1 MWPLGGI
8 ITAAVVGA
16 VVLTSIGI
24 LLAITLERRR
34 HNKILRT
41 HGLTRGLSRYHR
53 PKLSA
58 NELNYSHIT
67 LPTTHLRRS
76 AQVPYGIVSV
86 GQEGMPTED
95 EEKHSINTNGRP
107 DEYTEVL
114 RPKNNKRL
122 RKSFS
127 GHPLYIPKTRHTGK
141 LRKAVPLELLPK
153 SPLSAITEFSDP
165 PASAPLESS
174 GFPAHSTSLLH
185 AGPAVTRPEK
195 YVSTQWPLAIANTR
209 GSTITPTEVME
220 IAARESVLMRSGGGI
235 PHLSGVSRSASALS
249 MTSLAP
255 DDPLPP
261 LPTINTPRRAKSHDG
276 RRMSTAS
283 LDTVGSSVLGTL
295 MSSPMNNA
303 AELNHS
309 FALNRRAPAFD
320 LALKREFA
328 TPALQEPQAKKTIH
342 GLVTGK
348 SIRSLHPCVD
358 VGDSSPGRH
367 YISPTPIPTIVIR
380 EESFKTIDASKWAL
394 PPLRVTKLRGQSAQ
408 ANRHSMI
415 EASKLS
421 QWRAA
426 SDPATSLLA
435 EDDVFAMGE
444 ALKRPNSV
452 ATGNPIQW
460 DRQPSLLSKRHS
472 LTSLGGPKRGHKRQ
486 NCIRITNLPVLDIK
500 HAVQR
505 LPDLREE
512 QTTGTSGPGF
522 KRASNTYEIKQP
534 RPLFTARPSVIDYK
548 SSPTPSPFKN
558 APILTPT
565 PRPARKQYIQPPGD
579 GTRGL
584 AATSRP
590 DSDVFDSN
598 QMDMPASSPYNA
610 TPRHWPLSH
619 ILQIGTNSTPPSA
632 RPSERFESPILPSPV
647 LSSSFLYPRKSLVKG
662 PRSPRNSTQSNASNH
677 SPLQN
682 KQGYSYRVSKDRNSN
697 AQNEVALNASVMALR
712 GLNTDATLLNQSATR
727 SYSPEISALPSPPL
741 NKRIL
746 GLRTSSCAPSVSSK
760 APSPTSERQ
769 MSRGPSP
776 LTNHGSSLN
785 KLDRHDSTAGA
796 KSSVPALH
804 LPKSHLSISPSTR
817 VPSMMSASGASIW
830 EDASVRADSPVP
842 EEDEHPLALR
852 TLGTKDTNQRY
863 LYPSRSSSRVRQQSQ
878 QFSFP
883 TVVER
888 DFGADDDAENN
899 DASCVVQNL
908 ERVANS
914 GQWDH
919 KAHHRTF
926 TIDAGI
932 NRELAKIVEDP
943 VTPRTRREMDVFDGQ
958 GGNGNV
964 NGNENRSRKEA
975 GVGLGLKLKMDELIV
990 GRSYL
995 NR

>member
-34 HNKILRT
+34 HNKILHT
-41 HGLTRGLSRYHR
+41 HGLTHGLSRYHR

-58 NELNYSHIT
+58 NELNYSHVT

-76 AQVPYGIVSV
+76 VQSPYGIVSV
-86 GQEGMPTED
+86 GQEGVPTED
-95 EEKHSINTNGRP
+95 EENQSRNTDGRP
-107 DEYTEVL
+107 DDYTEVL
-114 RPKNNKRL
+114 RPKNKRM

-127 GHPLYIPKTRHTGK
+127 GQPLYIPKTRRTGK

-165 PASAPLESS
+165 PTSAPLESS
-174 GFPAHSTSLLH
+174 GFPSHSTTMLLP
-185 AGPAVTRPEK
+185 APAVTRPERH
-195 YVSTQWPLAIANTR
+195 VSTQWPLAIPNAR
-209 GSTITPTEVME
+209 GSVITPTEIME
-220 IAARESVLMRSGGGI
+220 IAARDSVLMRRGRGM
-235 PHLSGVSRSASALS
+235 PHLAGVSRSASALS

-261 LPTINTPRRAKSHDG
+261 LPTIGSPRRTKSHDV
-276 RRMSTAS
+276 RRTSTAS
-283 LDTVGSSVLGTL
+283 LDTIGSSVLGAL
-295 MSSPMNNA
+295 MSSPANNGPD
-303 AELNHS
+303 LDHS
-309 FALNRRAPAFD
+309 YASNRRAPPFD

-328 TPALQEPQAKKTIH
+328 TPELQEPPVKKAIH

-348 SIRSLHPCVD
+348 SIRSLHPCFD
-358 VGDSSPGRH
+358 MDET
-367 YISPTPIPTIVIR
+367 SPTRDYLSPSHGPTILVR
-380 EESFKTIDASKWAL
+380 GETFKTIDASKWAL
-394 PPLRVTKLRGQSAQ
+394 PPLKITKLRGQSSQ

-426 SDPATSLLA
+426 SDPATNLLA
-435 EDDVFAMGE
+435 EDDVFAIGE

-460 DRQPSLLSKRHS
+460 DRRPGLLAKRHS
-472 LTSLGGPKRGHKRQ
+472 LTSLSGPKRGHKRQ

-500 HAVQR
+500 PSVQR
-505 LPDLREE
+505 MPELMEE
-512 QTTGTSGPGF
+512 QPASTSVAAPKRTSGTF
-522 KRASNTYEIKQP
+522 EIKQP
-534 RPLFTARPSVIDYK
+534 RPLFTTRPSVIDYR

-565 PRPARKQYIQPPGD
+565 PRPVRKQYIQPPGN
-579 GTRGL
+579 GKRGL
-584 AATSRP
+584 GGTARP

-598 QMDMPASSPYNA
+598 QMGMPASSPYNA
-610 TPRHWPLSH
+610 TPRHWPLSPIMH
-619 ILQIGTNSTPPSA
+619 VGLSITPPSA
-632 RPSERFESPILPSPV
+632 RPSERFESPILPSPA

-662 PRSPRNSTQSNASNH
+662 PRSPRNSAQNNAGSH

-682 KQGYSYRVSKDRNSN
+682 KQGHSYRVTKDRHSN
-697 AQNEVALNASVMALR
+697 PSHEGALNASAMTLR
-712 GLNTDATLLNQSATR
+712 SMNSEATLLDQATTQ

-760 APSPTSERQ
+760 APSPTSEKQ
-769 MSRGPSP
+769 PSRGTSP
-776 LTNHGSSLN
+776 LASNPVSQLN
-785 KLDRHDSTAGA
+785 KLNRFDSTAGGKA
-796 KSSVPALH
+796 SVPALH
-804 LPKSHLSISPSTR
+804 LPTSHLSISPSTR
-817 VPSMMSASGASIW
+817 IPSMMSTSGASIW
-830 EDASVRADSPVP
+830 EDASVRADSPDP
-842 EEDEHPLALR
+842 EDDEHPLALR
-852 TLGTKDTNQRY
+852 TLGTTDTNQRY
-863 LYPSRSSSRVRQQSQ
+863 LYPSRSSSRVRGQSP

-883 TVVER
+883 TIKER
-888 DFGADDDAENN
+888 DFGADDEAENDN
-899 DASCVVQNL
+899 TSHVVQNL
-908 ERVANS
+908 ERVVSSA
-914 GQWDH
+914 QWNR

-932 NRELAKIVEDP
+932 CRDPATGQDDP
-943 VTPRTRREMDVFDGQ
+943 VTPRTKREMDVFSGT
-958 GGNGNV
+958 GGNG
-964 NGNENRSRKEA
+964 SRKEA
-975 GVGLGLKLKMDELIV
+975 GVGLGLRLKMDELIV

-995 NR
+995 SR